1 MKLLTQVNEITNPA
15 IPQLQSKTGVSF
27 FQGLLPALV
36 TLFLVAGSLLFFFF
50 LITGAITWITSGGD
64 KEKLNTAR
72 TRLSNAIVGFIILL
86 ASFAI
91 VALIEKF
98 FRIDITLLDIEAIK
112 IR

>member
-1 MKLLTQVNEITNPA
+1 MKFLTPQPIINPA
-15 IPQLQSKTGVSF
+15 IPQLQSQTGVSF

-36 TLFLVAGSLLFFFF
+36 TLFLVVGSLLFFFF

-72 TRLSNAIVGFIILL
+72 IRLSNAVIGFIILL
-86 ASFAI
+86 VAFAI
-91 VALIEKF
+91 VGLIESF
-98 FRIDITLLDIEAIK
+98 FKINITLLDIEAIK